1 MWSFA
6 SSISEFIHH
15 AGRVGRAGE
24 KSSVC
29 VFCNARNKK
38 LFPAFVKLCEENG
51 IQCPAGN
58 TFFPWVILF
67 SAQAVHERR
76 GAAEHDSL
84 AQTSPRASGWAVDRE
99 ATSHRSLTLP
109 IDPNFINSF
118 HPLFVQF
125 LDSLWFLQQTHQQ
138 HYNDR
143 KERLVGWFISS

>member
-51 IQCPAGN
+51 IQCPAALKQFMKEEEQQN
-58 TFFPWVILF
+58 TIL
-67 SAQAVHERR
+67 SRRQA
-76 GAAEHDSL
+76 L
-84 AQTSPRASGWAVDRE
+84 ALLAGQSTEKRPRTA
-99 ATSHRSLTLP
+99 P
-109 IDPNFINSF
+109 
-118 HPLFVQF
+118 
-125 LDSLWFLQQTHQQ
+125 
-138 HYNDR
+138 
-143 KERLVGWFISS
+143 

>member
-58 TFFPWVILF
+58 LYLSV
-67 SAQAVHERR
+67 
-76 GAAEHDSL
+76 GDSL
-84 AQTSPRASGWAVDRE
+84 
-99 ATSHRSLTLP
+99 
-109 IDPNFINSF
+109 
-118 HPLFVQF
+118 
-125 LDSLWFLQQTHQQ
+125 
-138 HYNDR
+138 
-143 KERLVGWFISS
+143 